1 MKQCNGIKLEI
12 SKIQPT
18 NTMLSEIRTKI
29 IQKDK
34 IIHIYVYTHYPCYSK
49 AVSTESKLLVIK
61 SYDMK
66 ILYVCA
72 DIFLIWRVILIIT
85 SLCFASTL
93 FVKIVLPK
101 NIFCL
106 HQWGFNCHLGVF
118 IIRQILL

>member
-66 ILYVCA
+66 ILYVLCRHFSNLESNF
-72 DIFLIWRVILIIT
+72 DHNEFVFCVNII
-85 SLCFASTL
+85 C
-93 FVKIVLPK
+93 
-101 NIFCL
+101 
-106 HQWGFNCHLGVF
+106 
-118 IIRQILL
+118 